1 MSPKNSEI
9 QLYLEDLSL
18 GKEFV
23 SGEHQLDEEQII
35 SFATQF
41 DPQPFHQDAR
51 AAQES
56 FFKGHVAS
64 GWHTAA
70 ITMKLIVESMPF
82 AAGVIGLGCEISWPR
97 PTMPGDTLHVRSRV
111 TEIRPSTSKPDRA
124 VVHVLSITYNQ
135 AGNILQELKSK
146 MFVFKRAY

>member
-41 DPQPFHQDAR
+41 DPQPFHLDTQ
-51 AAQES
+51 AAQGS
-56 FFKGHVAS
+56 FFKGHVADMAPS
-64 GWHTAA
+64 
-70 ITMKLIVESMPF
+70 
-82 AAGVIGLGCEISWPR
+82 
-97 PTMPGDTLHVRSRV
+97 VRR
-111 TEIRPSTSKPDRA
+111 
-124 VVHVLSITYNQ
+124 
-135 AGNILQELKSK
+135 
-146 MFVFKRAY
+146 